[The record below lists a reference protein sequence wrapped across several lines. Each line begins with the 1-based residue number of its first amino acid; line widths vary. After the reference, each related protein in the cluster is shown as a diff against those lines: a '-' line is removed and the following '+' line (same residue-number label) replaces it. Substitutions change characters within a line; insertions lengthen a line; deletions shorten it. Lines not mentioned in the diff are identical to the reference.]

1 MGMIGISTLP
11 ILSTTSVNFGLH
23 FTPLSIAL
31 TIVGVIMVVFGLMPV
46 ASLRV
51 RVPVGLLGL
60 VIVVV
65 ALVGLSSQQI
75 VTTTTNNNGPTP
87 AIAIQSV
94 SVTGVNTYTV
104 STMTMTVP
112 VTANYTSKLITTP
125 TGGNLWFNFT
135 VIRTDTNTTAAIFKL
150 TSSWPSLTNA
160 TTGTV
165 SPLVVKLANGTY
177 DMSVG
182 VSGSAAQWG
191 GTGIFSVAAA
201 GTLTVAVH
209 IVLSPAAMLDLKQ
222 YQTTDMTID
231 FGGNVLTVQPIL
243 ATLT

>member
-1 MGMIGISTLP
+1 M
-11 ILSTTSVNFGLH
+11 
-23 FTPLSIAL
+23 
-31 TIVGVIMVVFGLMPV
+31 
-46 ASLRV
+46 RV
-51 RVPVGLLGL
+51 RVPIGLVGV

-65 ALVGLSSQQI
+65 ALVGLSSQQ
-75 VTTTTNNNGPTP
+75 VVTTTTTNNNGPTP
-87 AIAIQSV
+87 TIAIQTVAVGSAL
-94 SVTGVNTYTV
+94 NTYTV
-104 STMTMTVP
+104 STETITAP
-112 VTANYTSKLITTP
+112 ITANVTSKLITTP

-150 TSSWPSLTNA
+150 TSAWPSLTNA

-209 IVLSPAAMLDLKQ
+209 IVLSPAAILDLKQ
-222 YQTTDMTID
+222 YETASMTID
-231 FGGNVLTVQPIL
+231 FGGNVITVQPIL
-243 ATLT
+243 ATLNK